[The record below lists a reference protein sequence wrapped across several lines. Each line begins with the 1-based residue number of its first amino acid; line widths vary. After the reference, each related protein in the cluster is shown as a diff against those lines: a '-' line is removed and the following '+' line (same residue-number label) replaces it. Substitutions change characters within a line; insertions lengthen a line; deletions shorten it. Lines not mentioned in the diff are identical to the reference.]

1 MYLKRVHA
9 AQQRA
14 PSARVLCHKSL
25 ASLHARQCVQH
36 GVEPRPEAPTAE
48 VLGLDP
54 QAAVPEPQLM
64 EQPVETAV
72 EILDRLEVLIEG
84 GVLPENVILA
94 LS

>member
-1 MYLKRVHA
+1 MPQVPRF
-9 AQQRA
+9 
-14 PSARVLCHKSL
+14 S
-25 ASLHARQCVQH
+25 HARQCVQH

-48 VLGLDP
+48 VLGLDS
-54 QAAVPEPQLM
+54 QAGVPEPQLM